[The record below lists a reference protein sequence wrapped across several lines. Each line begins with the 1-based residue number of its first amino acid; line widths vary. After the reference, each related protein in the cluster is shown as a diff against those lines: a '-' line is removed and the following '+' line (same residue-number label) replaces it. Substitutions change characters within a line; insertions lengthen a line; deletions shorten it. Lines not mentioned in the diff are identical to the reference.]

1 MKNVIWKMTIVLAVI
16 PIFIIGCGKSEFF
29 GEPFSGDA
37 PKTTIKQMLE
47 NPADYVDKTV
57 LIEGKIKEVCP
68 AGCWFFANDD
78 FGELYVNIGPAGFAI
93 PNKMG
98 HKVKIEGEIIN
109 HKGTMML
116 MGKGVEI
123 K

>member
-1 MKNVIWKMTIVLAVI
+1 MKKNMILMMVMLFVIIS
-16 PIFIIGCGKSEFF
+16 CGKSEFF
-29 GEPFSGDA
+29 GEPFSGNA
-37 PKTTIKQMLE
+37 PKITIKQMLE
-47 NPADYVDKTV
+47 NPANYVNKTV

-78 FGELYVNIGPAGFAI
+78 FGELYINIGPSGFAI

-98 HKVKIEGEIIN
+98 HEVVIEGEGFMSNGKII
-109 HKGTMML
+109 L
-116 MGKGVEI
+116 LGKSVEI